1 MTTADKLT
9 QGLDQLRDS
18 ITRTARIAP
27 DLARQEV
34 RREGRAYFRGA
45 VVASVITSL
54 LVGLP
59 LALLANRFAQH
70 AYADQVRAAQF
81 QSEVQ
86 NVQRLAQSAHDF
98 GVQANAELTRR
109 GLTPVLIPT
118 PGRAPDSQVLAAASL
133 AQVAASIAS
142 QSPAVPTAAQIQTEV
157 ALALAKLP
165 PPPVGPT
172 AQQLTQ
178 AVQAY
183 IAANTDGLR
192 GARGERG
199 VPGSSPPCL
208 AQPTRCQGAPGLPG
222 APPVGWTAQEPDGSL
237 TSCERAA
244 AFDPAAP
251 RYQCSRTASPRP
263 APPLS
268 GTTQPRPTPR

>member
-1 MTTADKLT
+1 MTSVDELT

-27 DLARQEV
+27 HLAQQEV
-34 RREGRAYFRGA
+34 HREGRAYFRGA

-59 LALLANRFAQH
+59 LVLLANQLAQH
-70 AYADQVRAAQF
+70 ANAERVRAAQF

-86 NVQRLAQSAHDF
+86 NAQQLAQRAHDL

-109 GLTPVLIPT
+109 GLTPVLIPA
-118 PGRAPDSQVLAAASL
+118 PGNAPDSQVLAAASL
-133 AQVAASIAS
+133 AQVAASIAGE
-142 QSPAVPTAAQIQTEV
+142 SPAVPTAAHIQAEV

-172 AQQLTQ
+172 AQQLTE

-183 IAANTDGLR
+183 LAANVEGLR
-192 GARGERG
+192 AARGQRAT
-199 VPGSSPPCL
+199 PGSSPPCL
-208 AQPTRCQGAPGLPG
+208 TQPTHCQGAPGLPG
-222 APPVGWTAQEPDGSL
+222 APPVGWTIREPDGSL
-237 TSCERAA
+237 TTCERVP

-251 RYQCSRTASPRP
+251 RYQCSHAAPPRP
-263 APPLS
+263 APP
-268 GTTQPRPTPR
+268 R

>member
-1 MTTADKLT
+1 MTTVDELT

-18 ITRTARIAP
+18 ITRTAHIAP
-27 DLARQEV
+27 YLARQEV
-34 RREGRAYFRGA
+34 HREGRAYFRGA

-54 LVGLP
+54 LISLP
-59 LALLANRFAQH
+59 LALLANWLAQH
-70 AYADQVRAAQF
+70 ANADQVRAAQF

-86 NVQRLAQSAHDF
+86 NVQRLARSAHDL

-118 PGRAPDSQVLAAASL
+118 PGSAPDSQVLAAASL

-142 QSPAVPTAAQIQTEV
+142 QSPAVPTAAQIQTTI

-183 IAANTDGLR
+183 IAANAEGLR
-192 GARGERG
+192 EARGE
-199 VPGSSPPCL
+199 P
-208 AQPTRCQGAPGLPG
+208 GAPGQGLPG
-222 APPVGWTAQEPDGSL
+222 TPPVGWTVREPDGSL
-237 TSCERAA
+237 TTCERVA

-251 RYQCSRTASPRP
+251 RYQCLRAASPRH
-263 APPLS
+263 
-268 GTTQPRPTPR
+268 PTPR

>member
-1 MTTADKLT
+1 MDKLT

-18 ITRTARIAP
+18 ITRTTRIAP
-27 DLARQEV
+27 HLARQEV
-34 RREGRAYFRGA
+34 HRAGRAYFRGA

-59 LALLANRFAQH
+59 LALLANRLAQH
-70 AYADQVRAAQF
+70 ANADRVRAAQF

-86 NVQRLAQSAHDF
+86 NAQRLAQSTHDH

-118 PGRAPDSQVLAAASL
+118 PGSAPDSQVLVAASL

-142 QSPAVPTAAQIQTEV
+142 ESPAVPTVAHIRAEV

-172 AQQLTQ
+172 AQQLTE

-183 IAANTDGLR
+183 VTANTEGL
-192 GARGERG
+192 RGERG
-199 VPGSSPPCL
+199 APGSSPPCL
-208 AQPTRCQGAPGLPG
+208 AQPTRCQGAQGLPG
-222 APPVGWTAQEPDGSL
+222 APPVGWTVREPDGSL
-237 TSCERAA
+237 TTCERVA

-251 RYQCSRTASPRP
+251 RYQCSHAS
-263 APPLS
+263 S
-268 GTTQPRPTPR
+268 PRPTPR